1 MGKRKGHYKAKN
13 GGGRGQF
20 QKQHEAG
27 KRAAKRGVKKEVAAK
42 PGGFEQWAERMVEN
56 PLKFLEWTVGFIL
69 AAALIKI
76 LIT

>member
-27 KRAAKRGVKKEVAAK
+27 KAAKRKAQTKEKKTA
-42 PGGFEQWAERMVEN
+42 GGFEEWAESMVEN
-56 PLKFLEWTVGFIL
+56 PLKFLGWTVGFIF
-69 AAALIKI
+69 AATVIKI
-76 LIT
+76 LID